1 LRRPVSYALAAIS
14 SVGLLLSAVQAQA
27 AALESHRAIYEIGL
41 ARTSP
46 GGMVAARGRT
56 VIEFRDACIGWSTT
70 QRFVADM
77 TNAQGDPA
85 RTDFIATT
93 WESKDERAMRFTLK
107 NSIDGKT
114 SQHFAGTAT
123 LAASGRGTVEMSVP
137 HGRNFPLPVGVML
150 PTAHTL
156 QVLAAAQAGQSSI
169 HELVFQGGDKT
180 NLYDA
185 TAIIGR
191 QATPAEMEEDHD
203 ADKDGLL
210 KGQTA
215 RSILISYFPYGSR
228 GTAPDY
234 EVAYRLYSNGVVS
247 SMSLIY
253 SHFTL
258 RASLARLEKLPP
270 DCRNAQ

>member
-1 LRRPVSYALAAIS
+1 LNRSRHLVLATLALWAGGASAAPPKI
-14 SVGLLLSAVQAQA
+14 
-27 AALESHRAIYEIGL
+27 ALEPHRAIYEITLG
-41 ARTSP
+41 RTRP
-46 GGMVAARGRT
+46 GGVVAAHGRT
-56 VIEFRDACIGWSTT
+56 VIEFRDECIGWSTT

-77 TNAQGDPA
+77 TNAQGDPT

-123 LAASGRGTVEMSVP
+123 LAGSGRGTVEMSVP
-137 HGRNFPLPVGVML
+137 RGKNFPLPVGVLL
-150 PTAHTL
+150 PTQHTL
-156 QVLAAAQAGQSSI
+156 EVMRAALAGQTSI

-191 QATPAEMEEDHD
+191 PATSAEMDEDRD
-203 ADKDGLL
+203 ADKDGML
-210 KGQTA
+210 KGKSA
-215 RSILISYFPYGSR
+215 RSILISYFPYGSN
-228 GTAPDY
+228 GVAPDY
-234 EVAYRLYSNGVVS
+234 EVAYRLYSDGVVS

-253 SHFTL
+253 SNFTL
-258 RASLARLEKLPP
+258 RASLARLDKLAP
-270 DCRNAQ
+270 DCPAGK

>member
-1 LRRPVSYALAAIS
+1 MGLCFLAGFDTVALAAT
-14 SVGLLLSAVQAQA
+14 GL
-27 AALESHRAIYEIGL
+27 EPHRAIYEITL
-41 ARTSP
+41 ARTRP
-46 GGMVAARGRT
+46 GGVVAAHGRT

-77 TNAQGDPA
+77 TNAQGEPT
-85 RTDFIATT
+85 RTDFIAST

-123 LAASGRGTVEMSVP
+123 LAGSGRGTVEMSLP
-137 HGRNFPLPVGVML
+137 RGRNFPLPVGVML
-150 PTAHTL
+150 PTQHTL
-156 QVLAAAQAGQSSI
+156 EVLNAAQKGESSI

-180 NLYDA
+180 NLYEA

-191 QATPAEMEEDHD
+191 ASTNTEIGEDRDADHD
-203 ADKDGLL
+203 GMLKDKA
-210 KGQTA
+210 A

-253 SHFTL
+253 SNFTL
-258 RASLARLEKLPP
+258 RATLARLDRLDP
-270 DCRNAQ
+270 DCHSRD

>member
-1 LRRPVSYALAAIS
+1 LRHPRAYALAAIMC
-14 SVGLLLSAVQAQA
+14 LLASPCVAQGKSE
-27 AALESHRAIYEIGL
+27 LESHRAIYEISL

-77 TNAQGDPA
+77 TNAQGDPT

-137 HGRNFPLPVGVML
+137 RGRNFPLPVGVAL

-180 NLYDA
+180 NLYEA

-191 QATPAEMEEDHD
+191 QATSAETDEDRD

-210 KGQTA
+210 KGQSA
-215 RSILISYFPYGSR
+215 RSILISYFPYGSH

-258 RASLARLEKLPP
+258 RATLSRLERLPK
-270 DCRNAQ
+270 DCRNGE